1 MGDAQSKGAGEDQ
14 RIYTDQQP
22 NEEIKAP
29 EVDFFEMYSS
39 KKGEVLSEEDLTGIH
54 AGDSTELVV
63 KSKADDKLYCI
74 KVLISKFDD
83 QTTPLVQK
91 RLNQYN
97 AAI

>member
-1 MGDAQSKGAGEDQ
+1 M
-14 RIYTDQQP
+14 
-22 NEEIKAP
+22 
-29 EVDFFEMYSS
+29 
-39 KKGEVLSEEDLTGIH
+39 EDLTGIH